1 MPDYSQYGVPR
12 PVEIGREVR
21 IEQRRSTNRAA
32 IFAAAGVLVLCVCML
47 LAVAAA
53 AFVLNSG
60 QSGGKAA
67 AISLPILS
75 GATPTPTEPAGPTAV
90 PFLKSAKDQ
99 TGLRLTVTAYQRP
112 LPAQDVRIPE
122 GQELA
127 LVTIR
132 LDNIRT
138 TGDPID
144 YNTQDLALVSQEGD
158 HFAPDSGGITTGSML
173 KPGAIAPGKSATG
186 DLVFFVY
193 SDVKDLM
200 LAWTSSDGNTY
211 LFKLTR
217 R

>member
-12 PVEIGREVR
+12 PVEVGREIR
-21 IEQRRSTNRAA
+21 IEQRRSANRAV
-32 IFAAAGVLVLCVCML
+32 IFAVAGVLVLCVCML
-47 LAVAAA
+47 LGVAAA
-53 AFVLNSG
+53 ALVLTSG
-60 QSGGKAA
+60 QSGGKSA
-67 AISLPILS
+67 AISLPFFS

-90 PFLKSAKDQ
+90 PFLKSTKDEN
-99 TGLRLTVTAYQRP
+99 GLRVSVTAYQRP
-112 LPAQDVRIPE
+112 LPAQDIKIPE

-138 TGDPID
+138 TGDPLD
-144 YNTQDLALVSQEGD
+144 YTTQDFALVSQEGD
-158 HFAPDSGGITTGSML
+158 RFLPDSGGITTGSML
-173 KPGAIAPGKSATG
+173 KPGNIGPGKSVTG
-186 DLVFFVY
+186 DLVFYVY

-211 LFKLTR
+211 IFKLTR